1 MAVLQKQTSHES
13 SPYTHTDVRM
23 EGEREKCKP
32 ARCAATESAFIL
44 EGVSTGHSD
53 PLLFFSG
60 FNKFSIVKED
70 DFTFVPLCDP
80 PFGPG
85 NSI

>member
-1 MAVLQKQTSHES
+1 MVVLQNQPSHKS
-13 SPYTHTDVRM
+13 STHTHTDERM
-23 EGEREKCKP
+23 EDEREKCKP

-60 FNKFSIVKED
+60 LNKFSIVKED